1 MLTYWRGE
9 GGPESAKVMT
19 FGEVE
24 PAALIA
30 DAVQWLEKQT
40 ADSVVDISDVPVGLW
55 EELTDAA

>member
-1 MLTYWRGE
+1 
-9 GGPESAKVMT
+9 MT